1 MSETVSG
8 SCLCGA
14 VVFEATL
21 PSRFCAH
28 CHCDNCR
35 RAHGAAFVTWVGF
48 AKEQFRWTA
57 AEDIV
62 RSTTDTAATR
72 SFCGKCGST
81 LTYEGPRW
89 ADEVHVVRAN
99 IAGEIAPRPRPSR
112 LRGPQ
117 SELVDHR
124 RRPSPARRHYRQRTQ
139 GLENAECSPQEQVRA
154 GNTPRFR

>member
-62 RSTTDTAATR
+62 RSTTDTDATR

-99 IAGEIAPRPRPSR
+99 IAGEIDHAPALHVYVDHKASWWTIDDDLPQ
-112 LRGPQ
+112 RGGTTG
-117 SELVDHR
+117 SELED
-124 RRPSPARRHYRQRTQ
+124 
-139 GLENAECSPQEQVRA
+139 
-154 GNTPRFR
+154 

>member
-1 MSETVSG
+1 M
-8 SCLCGA
+8 

-28 CHCDNCR
+28 CHCDNGR

-62 RSTTDTAATR
+62 PSTTDTAATR

-99 IAGEIAPRPRPSR
+99 IAGEIAPALHVYVDHKASWWTIDDDLPQ
-112 LRGPQ
+112 RGGTTG
-117 SELVDHR
+117 SELKD
-124 RRPSPARRHYRQRTQ
+124 
-139 GLENAECSPQEQVRA
+139 
-154 GNTPRFR
+154 